1 MKGHFTQKDQEEL
14 TRAIKNGSQFR
25 VASLG
30 DLTDFLKVA
39 EGQLIHRS
47 TQDLWNV
54 VADGE
59 GFTITR
65 LFDDNGNPLK
75 G

>member
-1 MKGHFTQKDQEEL
+1 MNHFGQGDLHEMSDIAQMKQ
-14 TRAIKNGSQFR
+14 ASFR

-47 TQDLWNV
+47 TNDLWNV

-65 LFDDNGNPLK
+65 LFDGNGDPLK